1 MAKIRDV
8 MIVSLPAEWQ
18 GRGLVFGSASSGD
31 GPPLPEPPEA
41 SLRDWD
47 IFELRMMAQ
56 ILLARLGG
64 PVALG
69 DMEPQ
74 SLREIDELEGRLSA
88 ALEELRAARAGWKKR
103 KSALPDATADHW
115 QRIQSR
121 GLSRCFLLW
130 RTVSKAAPQ
139 LRW

>member
-8 MIVSLPAEWQ
+8 MILTLPAEWQ
-18 GRGLVFGSASSGD
+18 GSGLVFGSASGGD
-31 GPPLPEPPEA
+31 GPPPPGPPEA

-69 DMEPQ
+69 DMEPR

-88 ALEELRAARAGWKKR
+88 ALEELQATRAALEEA
-103 KSALPDATADHW
+103 
-115 QRIQSR
+115 
-121 GLSRCFLLW
+121 
-130 RTVSKAAPQ
+130 
-139 LRW
+139 

>member
-18 GRGLVFGSASSGD
+18 GSGIVFGSASSGD
-31 GPPLPEPPEA
+31 GPPPPGPPEVPM
-41 SLRDWD
+41 RDWD

-69 DMEPQ
+69 DMEPR

-88 ALEELRAARAGWKKR
+88 ALEELHAAR
-103 KSALPDATADHW
+103 TAMEE
-115 QRIQSR
+115 
-121 GLSRCFLLW
+121 
-130 RTVSKAAPQ
+130 A
-139 LRW
+139 